1 MDDQDFGA
9 AQPLVDVVKGAYKK
23 ANDWLSKVPTP
34 GYKPDQQS
42 DHDKAVQEMNKQAND
57 KRVQDATKTYATQTA
72 AQKKVTPAPTPGKT
86 IIKTGP
92 RKR

>member
-1 MDDQDFGA
+1 MDDQDYGA

-34 GYKPDQQS
+34 GYNQDQKTPHQ
-42 DHDKAVQEMNKQAND
+42 KAIDEMNKQAND

-72 AQKKVTPAPTPGKT
+72 AQKKSTPAPTPGKT
-86 IIKTGP
+86 AIKTGP